1 MSSDPDSPTTVV
13 NLSGIALEEA
23 EINLL
28 SKGLS
33 FCPSPRHIRKEE
45 ILDDLEKYF
54 RRLRLKEFFLEEEEV
69 EDSDVNSLFR
79 PPSTWMPPKR
89 RDAALETYIKKTRTD
104 LERQLDNRQ
113 AIRCKNNLP
122 RRRKVS
128 PKVPPATHG
137 FSN

>member
-1 MSSDPDSPTTVV
+1 MLMKIIPTCLSCVQTVYKLRLASYGHKTVTNRRREVNSDPELPTTVV

-54 RRLRLKEFFLEEEEV
+54 RRLRLKEFFLEEEEE
-69 EDSDVNSLFR
+69 EDSDANSLFR
-79 PPSTWMPPKR
+79 PP
-89 RDAALETYIKKTRTD
+89 
-104 LERQLDNRQ
+104 
-113 AIRCKNNLP
+113 
-122 RRRKVS
+122 
-128 PKVPPATHG
+128 
-137 FSN
+137 